1 MTKHVQYKNMTE
13 HVHIIEQGTSR
24 FPCLISQ
31 NSLSRA
37 VVIGLYKVVAQIRQK
52 IPITRNRIIQQS
64 CKIRSVRLKNEAL
77 L

>member
-31 NSLSRA
+31 NLLRRA
-37 VVIGLYKVVAQIRQK
+37 VVIGLYKVVGIRQK
-52 IPITRNRIIQQS
+52 IPIIRNHIIQQNY
-64 CKIRSVRLKNEAL
+64 KISSVRLKNEAL
-77 L
+77 I